1 MRQFLEAYK
10 KRRTLLQVEEEPS
23 GPRGGA
29 VLGAGCRVPLAQL
42 SDRELRAAQGA
53 LTFYPTTSSFAL
65 GGGGSSGATAPSV
78 PIVAFK
84 TEEDALVVPRCYGA
98 RVFGASPSGLTE
110 GRAAPALKFE
120 GVLREKQVQAAQA
133 CEDALRCYPHATM
146 LVLPCGFG
154 KTVVALSVAAKLQRK
169 TLIIVHKEFL
179 MEQWR
184 ERINAFLPGV
194 KVGQIQGAKVVVDEC
209 DVVIGMIASLA
220 SPNRQ
225 LPCLDDFGT
234 VVLDEAHH
242 MAARMFS
249 TVFFRL
255 RAKFVLGL
263 TATPI
268 RKDSCTALLHEH
280 MGTFAFKA
288 EPDPGTALVLRITY
302 LSPWSRRQGQEIP
315 PAEAQR
321 LKTKMTR
328 DSQRNRLL
336 LDWCLK
342 TAAAGRKTLLLSDR
356 VQHLRDLHAE
366 FEALRVDNEG
376 VEDDQHQH
384 RHVSSAL
391 YIGGMKQAERE
402 KASEADTIFG
412 TFALAQEGL
421 DIPALDTLVLGT
433 PASDITQA
441 VGRILREFEGKMR
454 PVVVDVLDDHCRN
467 FKRLNDVRAGAY
479 TRRAFR
485 VVDVE
490 CSDFSRLAED

>member
-1 MRQFLEAYK
+1 MRQLLESYK
-10 KRRTLLQVEEEPS
+10 KRRTLLQLEEESS

-29 VLGAGCRVPLAQL
+29 VLGAGCRVPLSQL
-42 SDRELRAAQGA
+42 SDRELRVAQGA
-53 LTFYPTTSSFAL
+53 LTFYPTTSSFAPGS
-65 GGGGSSGATAPSV
+65 GGAAAPSV

-84 TEEDALVVPRCYGA
+84 TEEDSLVVPRCYGA
-98 RVFGASPSGLTE
+98 RVFGASPGGLTE
-110 GRAAPALKFE
+110 GHVAAALKFE
-120 GVLREKQVQAAQA
+120 GVLREKQVQAARA

-154 KTVVALSVAAKLQRK
+154 KTVVALSVAAKMQRK

-194 KVGQIQGAKVVVDEC
+194 RVGQIQGPKVAVDGC

-234 VVLDEAHH
+234 VILDEAHH

-263 TATPI
+263 TATPK

-288 EPDPGTALVLRITY
+288 EPEPGTALVLRITY

-356 VQHLRDLHAE
+356 VQHLRDLRDE
-366 FEALRVDNEG
+366 FEALRVDGGGIEA
-376 VEDDQHQH
+376 
-384 RHVSSAL
+384 SSAL

-467 FKRLNDVRAGAY
+467 FKRLNDVRAGTY